1 MTRHDK
7 HHGGRVAVIGA
18 GICGVCCATFLRRA
32 GHEVTLVDRQPP
44 GEGCSFGNAGS
55 LSSSSMVPE
64 PAPGLWMDVPG
75 WLGDRDGPLTIR
87 WRYLPRLVPWLWR
100 FLAAG
105 NAAHVA
111 RAATALHDLHAATLD
126 LHTRLAAEAGVPDL
140 VREVDYLHVYPS
152 EQSYRASES
161 DWHLRARHGVRF
173 TLLNAGEVHEVEPE
187 LSPHYRRGV
196 LVHEQGYTTNPSRLV
211 KAYAAQFQREGGVL
225 RRAEVRDF
233 ETAGDR
239 VTRLLTEAEPIEAD
253 AVVIAAGA
261 WSRVL
266 LDRLGLRI
274 PLDTERGYHVTVADP
289 GIEIRRT
296 VMESERKFL
305 ATPMEM
311 GARFAGTVELA
322 SVDAEPDY
330 RRADAILRLARRMY
344 PRLQIGS
351 VSKWMGC
358 RPAMPDGLPVIG
370 PSPRHAN
377 VWLAFGHGHTGM
389 IGSPQTGRIIAGM
402 LSGQPLNM
410 DVTPFR
416 ADRF

>member
-1 MTRHDK
+1 
-7 HHGGRVAVIGA
+7 
-18 GICGVCCATFLRRA
+18 
-32 GHEVTLVDRQPP
+32 
-44 GEGCSFGNAGS
+44 
-55 LSSSSMVPE
+55 MV
-64 PAPGLWMDVPG
+64 
-75 WLGDRDGPLTIR
+75 
-87 WRYLPRLVPWLWR
+87 
-100 FLAAG
+100 
-105 NAAHVA
+105 
-111 RAATALHDLHAATLD
+111 LHDPLK
-126 LHTRLAAEAGVPDL
+126 DL
-140 VREVDYLHVYPS
+140 VL
-152 EQSYRASES
+152 Q
-161 DWHLRARHGVRF
+161 GVR
-173 TLLNAGEVHEVEPE
+173 
-187 LSPHYRRGV
+187 R
-196 LVHEQGYTTNPSRLV
+196 
-211 KAYAAQFQREGGVL
+211 
-225 RRAEVRDF
+225 
-233 ETAGDR
+233 
-239 VTRLLTEAEPIEAD
+239 I
-253 AVVIAAGA
+253 GA

-266 LDRLGLRI
+266 LERLGLRI

>member
-173 TLLNAGEVHEVEPE
+173 TLLTAGEVHEVEPE

-266 LDRLGLRI
+266 LERLGLRI

>member
-266 LDRLGLRI
+266 LERLGLRI

>member
-266 LDRLGLRI
+266 LERLGLRI

-402 LSGQPLNM
+402 LSGQSLNM